1 MGKRAMMRAG
11 AGSVWS
17 AGIAAGRG
25 AVWQT
30 RVAGRMRAGRA
41 RVASDYAE
49 LFRLCSYLCRVKTQ
63 TPLNMQ

>member
-1 MGKRAMMRAG
+1 MNGREREGKKRGGERVGRMREG
-11 AGSVWS
+11 AIWW
-17 AGIAAGRG
+17 A
-25 AVWQT
+25 
-30 RVAGRMRAGRA
+30 VAGRMRAGRA